1 MPRRSGTMTSMLAVL
16 ATWILLPAALS
27 AAVPATGTADDA
39 PRPVLA
45 ASGGRHVFVSM
56 DGGDVT
62 TGFEIMHFDG
72 ESGPAAGRIVAR
84 VPRRPEAIAA
94 FGDRCWVVLPP
105 FDADKPQREVVSF
118 KVARNPATNLWYAE
132 PVGRFEVLPVL
143 PREPRLV
150 GMAGDVDGPVAVVLP
165 SQRAARGIDRERGE
179 QGTPV
184 NDGAAEAGSE
194 VEREVEAG
202 GEVEFEG
209 DTEAELDGGA
219 TFLIGDTNRW
229 KWSVQPP
236 PAGFLRV
243 RDAVLGVGGT
253 PDGIRPVMTWTDG
266 GDDGRAWL
274 STWQQGEWQSTGL
287 TLEKASRPLAVVPSE
302 GGILLASRTESGG
315 VLLDYVRP
323 GDDGGVSLLRLGS
336 VKPAVAGPR
345 ATVVGVA
352 MGPWIVD
359 ADEDGLRIAVVDPLG
374 GSVGEVIRPVDET
387 GEFSLIHFPLTGI
400 AMISALMAA
409 LLLRPWIERA
419 APREP
424 VPGLRSMPLT
434 RRIAALCID
443 LVPGAMVTIVAFDID
458 PAEFVE
464 SFRSGDPETAA
475 PAVFAIVVTAVI
487 AGIGEVFFDRSL
499 GKMIVGGRVSSIDG
513 TRGTAVQ
520 RGLRALLKMIVLL
533 LPPLALLVVIDPLG
547 RGMPELLSRTCVT
560 TKDRVDP
567 EAAEADTGPSKAD

>member
-1 MPRRSGTMTSMLAVL
+1 MPRRSGTMTSMLALL
-16 ATWILLPAALS
+16 ATWILLPAAVPA
-27 AAVPATGTADDA
+27 AAVVEDE

-72 ESGPAAGRIVAR
+72 EAGPAAGRIVAR

-94 FGDRCWVVLPP
+94 FGDRCWLVLPP

-150 GMAGDVDGPVAVVLP
+150 GMVGDTDGPVAIVLP
-165 SQRAARGIDRERGE
+165 SQRAARGIDREPGARP
-179 QGTPV
+179 TP
-184 NDGAAEAGSE
+184 
-194 VEREVEAG
+194 AG
-202 GEVEFEG
+202 GVA
-209 DTEAELDGGA
+209 TEASTEDSTEAAAADSTDGDGDSVADLDGGA
-219 TFLIGDTNRW
+219 TFVIGDTNRW

-243 RDAVLGVGGT
+243 GEAVVGVGGT
-253 PDGIRPVMTWTDG
+253 PDGVRPMMAWTEGEEVDVV
-266 GDDGRAWL
+266 WL
-274 STWQQGEWQSTGL
+274 STWDQGGWRSTRF
-287 TLEKASRPLAVVPSE
+287 TVEDSSRPLAIVESE
-302 GGILLASRTESGG
+302 AGILLASRSESQDI
-315 VLLDYVRP
+315 LLDYVRP
-323 GDDGGVSLLRLGS
+323 GDQGGISLLRLGS
-336 VKPAVAGPR
+336 VSPAVAGPR

-352 MGPWIVD
+352 MGPWIID
-359 ADEDGLRIAVVDPLG
+359 ADEEGLRIAVVDPLG
-374 GSVGEVIRPVDET
+374 GSVGEAVRPVDET

-400 AMISALMAA
+400 AMISSLMAA

-424 VPGLRSMPLT
+424 VPGLRAMPLT

-443 LVPGAMVTIVAFDID
+443 LVPGAMVTIVVFDID
-458 PAEFVE
+458 PGEFVE

-475 PAVFAIVVTAVI
+475 PAVFAIVVTALI

-499 GKMIVGGRVSSIDG
+499 GKAIVGGRVSSIDG

-533 LPPLALLVVIDPLG
+533 LPPLALLVVIDPIG

-560 TKDRVDP
+560 TRERVDP
-567 EAAEADTGPSKAD
+567 AAPKGDSDASESD

>member
-1 MPRRSGTMTSMLAVL
+1 MSRTSGILTGMLAVL
-16 ATWILLPAALS
+16 AVLVPVFDAS
-27 AAVPATGTADDA
+27 AAARFAEDA
-39 PRPVLA
+39 PRPLLA
-45 ASGGRHVFVSM
+45 ASGGRHVFVSI
-56 DGGDVT
+56 DGGSVS

-84 VPRRPEAIAA
+84 LPRRPEAIAA
-94 FGDRCWVVLPP
+94 FADRCWVVLPP

-132 PVGRFEVLPVL
+132 PVGRFDVLPVL

-150 GMAGDVDGPVAVVLP
+150 GVVGDTDGPVAVVLP

-179 QGTPV
+179 QSAAAEV
-184 NDGAAEAGSE
+184 DGAEATVDTAIEPDSE
-194 VEREVEAG
+194 PEEIG
-202 GEVEFEG
+202 
-209 DTEAELDGGA
+209 GGA
-219 TFLIGDTNRW
+219 TFVIGDVNRW
-229 KWSVQPP
+229 KWSVEPP
-236 PAGFLRV
+236 PTGFLGV
-243 RDAVLGVGGT
+243 RDAVLGTGGT
-253 PDGIRPVMTWTDG
+253 SDGVRPVMVWAEDADPSG
-266 GDDGRAWL
+266 MARRSIWE
-274 STWQQGEWQSTGL
+274 QGAWQSTPL
-287 TLEKASRPLAVVPSE
+287 TLAEGARPLAIVPSE
-302 GGILLASRTESGG
+302 GGMLLASRLESGDI
-315 VLLDYVRP
+315 LFDYVRP
-323 GDDGGVSLLRLGS
+323 GDAGGDSLLRLGS
-336 VKPAVAGPR
+336 VSSEVAGPR

-352 MGPWIVD
+352 MGPWIID

-374 GSVGEVIRPVDET
+374 GSVGESVRPVDET

-424 VPGLRSMPLT
+424 VPGLRSMPLA

-443 LVPGAMVTIVAFDID
+443 MVPGAMVTIVVFDID
-458 PAEFVE
+458 PAEFLE

-487 AGIGEVFFDRSL
+487 SGIGEILFDCSL
-499 GKMIVGGRVSSIDG
+499 GKAMIGGRISSLDG

-560 TKDRVDP
+560 TRKRVDP
-567 EAAEADTGPSKAD
+567 EATEADSVRPKGD

>member
-1 MPRRSGTMTSMLAVL
+1 MPRMPGTTTRMFAIV
-16 ATWILLPAALS
+16 AAWILFTVAAPAAS
-27 AAVPATGTADDA
+27 FVEDE

-62 TGFEIMHFDG
+62 AGFEIMHFDG

-105 FDADKPQREVVSF
+105 FDADNPQREVVSF
-118 KVARNPATNLWYAE
+118 KVERNPATNLWYAS

-150 GMAGDVDGPVAVVLP
+150 GVAGDADGPVAVFLP
-165 SQRAARGIDRERGE
+165 SQRAARGIDRERDE
-179 QGTPV
+179 SSMPAE
-184 NDGAAEAGSE
+184 DAAVDDATEKVDDASSPADEEPEA
-194 VEREVEAG
+194 
-202 GEVEFEG
+202 
-209 DTEAELDGGA
+209 DLDGGA
-219 TFLIGDTNRW
+219 TFLIGSTNRW
-229 KWSVQPP
+229 KWSVESPP
-236 PAGFLRV
+236 LEFLQV
-243 RDAVLGVGGT
+243 RDAVIGVGGT
-253 PDGIRPVMTWTDG
+253 PEGVRPVMAWTDDRD
-266 GDDGRAWL
+266 GDAARL
-274 STWQQGEWQSTGL
+274 STWEEGGWRSRSFMPAPAT
-287 TLEKASRPLAVVPSE
+287 RPLAIVESE
-302 GGILLASRTESGG
+302 GGVLLASRTESGD

-323 GDDGGVSLLRLGS
+323 GDGDDLSLLRLGS
-336 VKPAVAGPR
+336 VAAGVAGPR

-359 ADEDGLRIAVVDPLG
+359 ADEEGLRIAVVDPLG
-374 GSVGEVIRPVDET
+374 GSVGEVIRPIDET

-424 VPGLRSMPLT
+424 VPGLRPMPLA

-443 LVPGAMVTIVAFDID
+443 MVPGAMVTIVAFDID

-499 GKMIVGGRVSSIDG
+499 GKAIVGGRVTSIDG

-560 TKDRVDP
+560 TRERIDP
-567 EAAEADTGPSKAD
+567 SAAEADSGDQKAD

>member
-1 MPRRSGTMTSMLAVL
+1 MSRLSGTMKRMLAVVM
-16 ATWILLPAALS
+16 AWLLVPAAS
-27 AAVPATGTADDA
+27 AATEIADEES
-39 PRPVLA
+39 RPVLA

-56 DGGDVT
+56 DGGSVS

-72 ESGPAAGRIVAR
+72 EAGPGAGRIVAR
-84 VPRRPEAIAA
+84 VPRRPESIAA
-94 FGDRCWVVLPP
+94 SGDRCWVVLPP
-105 FDADKPQREVVSF
+105 FDADKPQREVISF

-150 GMAGDVDGPVAVVLP
+150 GVVGDADGPVAVMLP
-165 SQRAARGIDRERGE
+165 SQRAARGIDRD
-179 QGTPV
+179 PV
-184 NDGAAEAGSE
+184 EPPPSAEDVGAEGS
-194 VEREVEAG
+194 
-202 GEVEFEG
+202 
-209 DTEAELDGGA
+209 TEAAVRGDEDSDADLAGGA
-219 TFLIGDTNRW
+219 TFLIGETNRW
-229 KWSVQPP
+229 KWSIRPP
-236 PAGFLRV
+236 PVGFLGV
-243 RDAVLGVGGT
+243 RDAVLGIGGT
-253 PDGIRPVMTWTDG
+253 PDGIRPLMAWADE
-266 GDDGRAWL
+266 GDAGSAHL
-274 STWQQGEWQSTGL
+274 STWSSGEWSSTSF
-287 TLEKASRPLAVVPSE
+287 TPEPASRPLAIVPSE
-302 GGILLASRTESGG
+302 GGILLASRSESGD

-323 GDDGGVSLLRLGS
+323 GDGGGVSLLRLGS
-336 VKPAVAGPR
+336 VASAVAGPR
-345 ATVVGVA
+345 AAVVGVA

-359 ADEDGLRIAVVDPLG
+359 ADEEGLRIAVVDPLG
-374 GSVGEVIRPVDET
+374 GSVGMPVRPKDET

-424 VPGLRSMPLT
+424 VPGLRPMPLT

-443 LVPGAMVTIVAFDID
+443 MVPGAMVTIVVFDID
-458 PAEFVE
+458 PAEFLE

-487 AGIGEVFFDRSL
+487 AGIGEILFDRSL
-499 GKMIVGGRVSSIDG
+499 GKLAVGGRVSSIDG

-520 RGLRALLKMIVLL
+520 RGLRALLKMVVLL

-560 TKDRVDP
+560 TRDRVDP
-567 EAAEADTGPSKAD
+567 EAGGADSDRAKGD

>member
-1 MPRRSGTMTSMLAVL
+1 MPRMSIRMIGMIAIVV
-16 ATWILLPAALS
+16 AWILLPAASS
-27 AAVPATGTADDA
+27 AVAIAEEA

-45 ASGGRHVFVSM
+45 ASGGRHVFVST
-56 DGGDVT
+56 DGGSVS

-72 ESGPAAGRIVAR
+72 ESGPAAGRVVAR

-94 FGDRCWVVLPP
+94 FGERCWVVLPP

-150 GMAGDVDGPVAVVLP
+150 GMVGDVDGPVAVFLP
-165 SQRAARGIDRERGE
+165 SQRAARGIDRKPGE
-179 QGTPV
+179 PAAPV
-184 NDGAAEAGSE
+184 DGVATESAEETTTESTVRADGVAESE
-194 VEREVEAG
+194 A
-202 GEVEFEG
+202 
-209 DTEAELDGGA
+209 LDGGA
-219 TFLIGDTNRW
+219 TFVIGDTNRW

-236 PAGFLRV
+236 PTDFLRAG
-243 RDAVLGVGGT
+243 DAVLGVGGT
-253 PDGIRPVMTWTDG
+253 PDGVRPVMIWTDAAG
-266 GDDGRAWL
+266 GDGAGRVTRL
-274 STWQQGEWQSTGL
+274 STWEEGTWRSTSL
-287 TLEKASRPLAVVPSE
+287 TLEREARPLAVVPSE
-302 GGILLASRTESGG
+302 GSILLASRTESGS

-323 GDDGGVSLLRLGS
+323 GEDGRDSLLRLGS
-336 VKPAVAGPR
+336 VESAVAGPR

-352 MGPWIVD
+352 MGPWLID
-359 ADEDGLRIAVVDPLG
+359 ADEEGLRIAVIDPLG
-374 GSVGEVIRPVDET
+374 GSVGESVRPIDET

-424 VPGLRSMPLT
+424 VPGLRSMPLA

-458 PAEFVE
+458 PVEFLE
-464 SFRSGDPETAA
+464 SFRSGEPETAA
-475 PAVFAIVVTAVI
+475 PAVFAIVVTAVT
-487 AGIGEVFFDRSL
+487 AGLGEVLFDRSL
-499 GKMIVGGRVSSIDG
+499 GKAMVGGRVSSIDG

-520 RGLRALLKMIVLL
+520 RGLRALLKLIVLL

-560 TKDRVDP
+560 TRDRVDP
-567 EAAEADTGPSKAD
+567 DASEPDSGRSKAD